1 MRCCKRDRSTFSGS
15 YGTNPGG
22 GRDLIIRRHA
32 AIQVKSR
39 PKSKPSVADHRYAPE
54 LEISA
59 VSKSFRKLKEISF
72 YELSFER
79 FN

>member
-1 MRCCKRDRSTFSGS
+1 MRCCKRDRSTFSGNC
-15 YGTNPGG
+15 GTNPGR
-22 GRDLIIRRHA
+22 GRHLIIGRHA

-39 PKSKPSVADHRYAPE
+39 LKSKPSVAGHRYAPQVE
-54 LEISA
+54 TSA
-59 VSKSFRKLKEISF
+59 GSESFRKLKEISV